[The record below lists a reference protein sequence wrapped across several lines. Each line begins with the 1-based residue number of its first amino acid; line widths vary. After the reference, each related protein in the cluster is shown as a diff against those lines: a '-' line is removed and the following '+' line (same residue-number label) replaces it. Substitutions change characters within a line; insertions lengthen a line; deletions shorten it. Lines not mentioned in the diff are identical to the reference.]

1 MAAFVFW
8 PACGMRRAA
17 AHHIVVLNLQVSF
30 MYFMNAIARGLV
42 FVIVSSCR
50 TAQSTRSSLTL
61 HPYHTLC
68 LQASEEQ
75 WPSQQL
81 QISSLLRSQPK
92 TCGHAI
98 DIKKIGPP
106 AI

>member
-8 PACGMRRAA
+8 PTCGMRRAA

-81 QISSLLRSQPK
+81 QISSLLRS
-92 TCGHAI
+92 
-98 DIKKIGPP
+98 
-106 AI
+106 